1 VRRIVLVIDTSKE
14 MQNFSGDVQRAIAT
28 LPSDFDVKLVLADG
42 LFEGVA
48 LNAYVNFSRL
58 NFAKFE
64 GGADNAPA
72 LLKAW
77 DLAAE
82 KAGNNAIVWIH
93 SPQRMLLSP
102 VDELR
107 QRWERPY
114 GPKLYSVQ
122 TTSGSDE
129 IEKRL
134 DGIDEVKA
142 VARTGLLEKDLENL
156 FSQLTGHAPQFEFV
170 RSSKKFDKQMETSTA
185 VQTSDH
191 LARLWASDEVARA
204 LALRDE
210 SLTDEATTLAVRYQL
225 VTPVSGAVVLETSEQ
240 YRASGLQPVD
250 AGTVPTIPEPEMVA
264 LLIVAGAF
272 LIWLMYMKYRKQGRG
287 SCTV

>member
-1 VRRIVLVIDTSKE
+1 
-14 MQNFSGDVQRAIAT
+14 
-28 LPSDFDVKLVLADG
+28 
-42 LFEGVA
+42 
-48 LNAYVNFSRL
+48 
-58 NFAKFE
+58 
-64 GGADNAPA
+64 
-72 LLKAW
+72 
-77 DLAAE
+77 
-82 KAGNNAIVWIH
+82 
-93 SPQRMLLSP
+93 MLLSP

-134 DGIDEVKA
+134 DGIDEVKT
-142 VARTGLLEKDLENL
+142 VARTGLLQTDLQNL
-156 FSQLTGHAPQFEFV
+156 FTQLTGNAPQLEFV

-191 LARLWASDEVARA
+191 LARLWANDEVART

-210 SLTDEATTLAVRYQL
+210 SLTDEATALAVRYQL

-250 AGTVPTIPEPEMVA
+250 AGTVPTIPEPGMVA

-272 LIWLMYMKYRKQGRG
+272 LIWLTYMKYRKQGRG